1 LQPIRELEIAPPPP
15 PSGAEDALRVRRFS
29 SIHEIPESVWDGLL
43 DEEHPYH
50 AHRLIRAVEDARV
63 EESRFWALLFY
74 EGGRP
79 VASAVLSAFTVS
91 LDIFLGK
98 ALQSLAARVR
108 RWFPRFLRIDV
119 LFCGL
124 PASFGQSN
132 LRLSDAAPARRVL
145 ELLVGEMES
154 IARAGG
160 LRFLCIKEFKA
171 SELSQVADLER
182 LGFFRG
188 HSIPYMTLDIR
199 WRSFDDYLASLRHSY
214 RRHIRRSLA
223 KMGMTRPE
231 VRDAGGPGPQPCLVL
246 GGAEVVSPQRFHQL
260 YGNVMARSETRLEM
274 LNEAFFERLWA
285 ELGRDLQIV
294 AAVDRGE
301 VLGAALLLK
310 SGTTLNFMLVG
321 LPETPQT
328 PYDVYFN
335 LLYAIVDQA
344 IRQGCRRL
352 NLGQTAYW
360 GKQQIGGQPE
370 DEFLFFKASNPTLHA
385 VLRGLR
391 RILFPR
397 LVLESPRVFK

>member
-1 LQPIRELEIAPPPP
+1 MTTLQ
-15 PSGAEDALRVRRFS
+15 VRRFS
-29 SIHEIPESVWDGLL
+29 SIHEIPEKLWDSLL
-43 DEEHPYH
+43 EDSHPYH

-63 EESRFWALLFY
+63 EDSRFWFLLFCD
-74 EGGRP
+74 GDRL

-98 ALQSLAARVR
+98 SLQKLAALAR
-108 RWFPRFLRIDV
+108 RWFPRFLRIDI

-132 LRLSDAAPARRVL
+132 LLLAHDAPTRLVI
-145 ELLVGEMES
+145 ELLVREMERIS
-154 IARAGG
+154 REAG
-160 LRFLCIKEFKA
+160 LRFFCIKEFKTR
-171 SELSQVADLER
+171 ELPQVGDLEQ

-199 WRSFDDYLASLRHSY
+199 WTSFNDYLASLRHSY

-223 KMGMTRPE
+223 KMGLTRPE
-231 VRDAGGPGPQPCLVL
+231 FHESNEPHLVL
-246 GGAEVVSPQRFHQL
+246 GGPEVMSPARFSQL
-260 YGNVMARSETRLEM
+260 YRNVMARAETKLEM
-274 LNEAFFERLWA
+274 LNEAFFERLWI
-285 ELGRDLQIV
+285 ELGSDLQIL

-301 VLGAALLLK
+301 VLGAALFLK
-310 SGTTLNFMLVG
+310 TGTTLNFMLAG
-321 LPETPQT
+321 LPATPQT
-328 PYDVYFN
+328 PRDVYFN

-360 GKQQIGGQPE
+360 GKQQIGGE
-370 DEFLFFKASNPTLHA
+370 AEEEFLFFKAANRSLHA
-385 VLRGLR
+385 LLRALR

-397 LVLESPRVFK
+397 LRLQSPRIFK